1 MVPKKKK
8 LKVDNFIK
16 TLNQNIMKTIKSWA
30 EEDRPREKMLSKG
43 KEALSNSELLA
54 ILIGSG
60 NSKESAVDLS
70 RRILSDKNDNLIEM
84 SKLNINELMKYN
96 GIGEAKAVSIMAA
109 LELGRRRRYS
119 EALEQPSI
127 KNSKIAYECFYAYLS
142 DLNHEQFW
150 IMLLNNANKIIK
162 LKQIGVGGMTGTT
175 ADPKKIF
182 KYALENNAASVML
195 CHNHPSGN
203 TTPSNADKQIT
214 NNLIKAGQFLEIK
227 ILDHIII
234 GNDNY
239 FSFADEG
246 LL

>member
-1 MVPKKKK
+1 
-8 LKVDNFIK
+8 
-16 TLNQNIMKTIKSWA
+16 MKSIKSWA
-30 EEDRPREKMLSKG
+30 EEDRPREKMLAKG
-43 KEALSNSELLA
+43 KEALSNAELIA

-60 NSKESAVDLS
+60 NSKETAVDLS
-70 RRILSDKNDNLIEM
+70 KRVLHDNKDNLIEL
-84 SKLNINELMKYN
+84 SRLTINDLMKYN
-96 GIGEAKAVSIMAA
+96 GIGEAKAVTIAAA
-109 LELGRRRRYS
+109 LELGRRRRFS
-119 EALEQPSI
+119 EALEKPSI
-127 KNSKIAYECFYAYLS
+127 KNSQIAYECFYAHLS

-150 IMLLNNANKIIK
+150 IMLLNNANKVIK
-162 LKQIGVGGMTGTT
+162 LEKIGVGGMTGTT

-182 KYALENNAASVML
+182 KCAIENNAASVML

-203 TTPSNADKQIT
+203 VIPSNADKQIT
-214 NNLIKAGQFLEIK
+214 NNLIKAGAFLEIK

>member
-1 MVPKKKK
+1 
-8 LKVDNFIK
+8 
-16 TLNQNIMKTIKSWA
+16 MKSIKSWA
-30 EEDRPREKMLSKG
+30 EEDRPREKMLAKG
-43 KEALSNSELLA
+43 KEALSNAELIA

-60 NSKESAVDLS
+60 NNKETAVDLS
-70 RRILSDKNDNLIEM
+70 KRILHDSKNNLIEL
-84 SKLNINELMKYN
+84 SRLTINDLMKYN
-96 GIGEAKAVSIMAA
+96 GIGEAKAVTIAAA
-109 LELGRRRRYS
+109 LELGRRRRFS
-119 EALEQPSI
+119 EALEKPCI
-127 KNSKIAYECFYAYLS
+127 KNSQLAYECFYAHLS

-150 IMLLNNANKIIK
+150 IMLLNNANKVIK
-162 LKQIGVGGMTGTT
+162 LEKIGIGGMTGTT

-182 KYALENNAASVML
+182 KSALENNATSIML

-203 TTPSNADKQIT
+203 VIPSNADKQIT
-214 NNLIKAGQFLEIK
+214 NNLVKAGQLLEIK

>member
-1 MVPKKKK
+1 
-8 LKVDNFIK
+8 
-16 TLNQNIMKTIKSWA
+16 MKSIKSWA
-30 EEDRPREKMLSKG
+30 EEDRPREKMLAKG
-43 KEALSNSELLA
+43 KESLSDAELIA

-60 NSKESAVDLS
+60 NSNESAVDLS
-70 RRILSDKNDNLIEM
+70 RRILRDNNDNLIEL
-84 SKLNINELMKYN
+84 SKLSLNDLLKYK
-96 GIGEAKAVSIMAA
+96 GIGEAKAVTIAAA
-109 LELGRRRRYS
+109 LELGRRRRFS
-119 EALEQPSI
+119 EALEKPCI
-127 KNSKIAYECFYAYLS
+127 RNSQLAYECFYAHLS

-150 IMLLNNANKIIK
+150 IMLLNNANKVIK
-162 LKQIGVGGMTGTT
+162 LEKIGVGGMTGTT

-182 KYALENNAASVML
+182 KSALENNATNIML

-203 TTPSNADKQIT
+203 IFPSNADKTIT
-214 NNLIKAGQFLEIK
+214 NNIKKAGQFLEIK